1 MPDFKYTSIAIAQM
15 LRWQAYKTQNVLLN
29 KTQLEKLLYITYGI
43 YAALTNERLC
53 EESPKAW
60 PFGPVFPRVAK
71 HVDVDLP
78 PQEWKKEEYEAD
90 PNLRKA
96 IDFVVGTYSHT
107 TAKVLS
113 AWSHEE
119 DGPWYQT
126 IYGKKEVE
134 DVQGNKIVPAW
145 NTPIDFSLIKE
156 YFSRKFINR

>member
-1 MPDFKYTSIAIAQM
+1 MPEFKYTSIDIAQM

-43 YAALTNERLC
+43 YAALTGIRLC
-53 EESPKAW
+53 DEYPKAW

-71 HVDVDLP
+71 HVDLDVQP
-78 PQEWKKEEYEAD
+78 KEYMTKEYEAD
-90 PNLRKA
+90 SDLKKA
-96 IDFVVGTYSHT
+96 VDFVIKTYSHT

-126 IYGKKEVE
+126 MYKVDE
-134 DVQGNKIVPAW
+134 QGSKIESAW
-145 NTPIDFSLIKE
+145 NAPIDFNLIKD
-156 YFSRKFINR
+156 YFNRKFVNP